1 MKKRS
6 PVKVSPCVFGVT
18 VQPNT
23 YQASYEINNICNL
36 NCLHC
41 CNRSFS
47 NSDKGLPLKKI
58 FALVDDLKKIG
69 TKNIYLTGGEPT
81 LYPYFEKVIR
91 YIHSQE
97 IELILATNGLN
108 TAPYLSTI
116 KKCISPKIGV
126 FVSLDGL
133 NKTHDHLRGVDG
145 AFERVVTSIRLLV
158 KNGIRTR
165 ISTVVWSENV
175 REIEPLILLVKSLGA
190 YQIHFSTLINV
201 GKAIR
206 DDSIQIN
213 PKDYSAVV
221 VKIHSLIQKYSEKE
235 FIVSTRRDFPLN
247 NRSDYCHAG
256 ERIIHINCRGKIFPC
271 SWIAKSPINH
281 YYSAQWREGK
291 IEDCLQKIAKF
302 QDLVQKRIL
311 VNGYSG
317 CPAISLEF
325 SGQKYGADPLNK
337 LLVGK

>member
-18 VQPNT
+18 VKPGA
-23 YQASYEINNICNL
+23 YQVSYEINNICNL

-58 FALVDDLKKIG
+58 FTLVDDLKKIG

-81 LYPYFEKVIR
+81 LYPHFKEVIK
-91 YIHSQE
+91 YIYSQR
-97 IELILATNGLN
+97 IELILATNGLDIVRFLP
-108 TAPYLSTI
+108 AI
-116 KKCISPKIGV
+116 KKYISPEVGV

-133 NKTHDHLRGVDG
+133 DKTHDRLRGVNG
-145 AFERVVTSIRLLV
+145 AFERVVTSIKLLV
-158 KNGIRTR
+158 KNGIKTR

-175 REIEPLILLVKSLGA
+175 KELEPLILLVKSLGV

-201 GKAIR
+201 GKTIR
-206 DDSIQIN
+206 DDLIQIN
-213 PKDYSAVV
+213 PKDYLAVIA
-221 VKIHSLIQKYSEKE
+221 KIRSLIKKYSEKE

-247 NRSDYCHAG
+247 NRSDYCHGG
-256 ERIIHINCRGKIFPC
+256 ERIIHINCRGEIFPC

-291 IEDCLQKIAKF
+291 IEDCFQKIAKF

-337 LLVGK
+337 LLAGK

>member
-1 MKKRS
+1 MKNRS
-6 PVKVSPCVFGVT
+6 SVKVSPCVFGV
-18 VQPNT
+18 VVLPNT
-23 YQASYEINNICNL
+23 YQVSYEINNICNL

-47 NSDKGLPLKKI
+47 SSDEGLPPKKI

-69 TKNIYLTGGEPT
+69 AKNIYLTGGEPT
-81 LYPYFEKVIR
+81 LYPYFERVIR
-91 YIHSQE
+91 YIHSQG

-108 TAPYLSTI
+108 ITPRLSAI
-116 KKCISPKIGV
+116 KKYVSQDVGV

-133 NKTHDHLRGVDG
+133 DKTHDRLRGVDG
-145 AFERVVTSIRLLV
+145 AFERVIASIKLLV
-158 KNGIRTR
+158 KNEIRTR

-175 REIEPLILLVKSLGA
+175 KELEPLILLVKSLGA

-206 DDSIQIN
+206 DDTIQIN
-213 PKDYSAVV
+213 PKDYSTTVA
-221 VKIHSLIQKYSEKE
+221 KIHALMKKYSGKE
-235 FIVSTRRDFPLN
+235 FIVSTRRDFPLD
-247 NRSDYCHAG
+247 NRSDRCYGG
-256 ERIIHINCRGKIFPC
+256 ERIIHINCRGEISPC

-281 YYSAQWREGK
+281 FYSAQWREGR

-302 QDLVQKRIL
+302 QNLVQKRIS

-317 CPAISLEF
+317 CPVISLEF
-325 SGQKYGADPLNK
+325 SGQRYGIDPLNK
-337 LLVGK
+337 LLAGK